1 MLAYPACAHGLSYPR
16 RRCDGGPGLIRSLI
30 GSYIERKA
38 QQQQAERQ
46 QYQQQAQQ
54 VQGPEYSRPQ
64 LVQGVMPPP
73 DGLARRL
80 SAGEEKEDI
89 DVNDD
94 ATEPMGGERPPR
106 YEEVMKS

>member
-1 MLAYPACAHGLSYPR
+1 
-16 RRCDGGPGLIRSLI
+16 
-30 GSYIERKA
+30 
-38 QQQQAERQ
+38 
-46 QYQQQAQQ
+46 
-54 VQGPEYSRPQ
+54 
-64 LVQGVMPPP
+64 MPPP

-94 ATEPMGGERPPR
+94 ATEPMGAERPPR

>member
-1 MLAYPACAHGLSYPR
+1 
-16 RRCDGGPGLIRSLI
+16 
-30 GSYIERKA
+30 
-38 QQQQAERQ
+38 
-46 QYQQQAQQ
+46 
-54 VQGPEYSRPQ
+54 
-64 LVQGVMPPP
+64 MPPP

-80 SAGEEKEDI
+80 SAGEEKEYV